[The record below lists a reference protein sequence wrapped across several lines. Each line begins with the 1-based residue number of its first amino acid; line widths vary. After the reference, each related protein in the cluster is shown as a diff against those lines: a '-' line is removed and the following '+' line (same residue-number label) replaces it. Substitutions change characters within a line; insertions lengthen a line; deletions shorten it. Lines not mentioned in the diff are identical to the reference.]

1 MPSAPV
7 IEPGYLF
14 SQHSLG
20 TYRRCRRRFLFK
32 YVDRQPWPCL
42 EDADPLPYRQH
53 LERGRV
59 FHHWL
64 ARRHLGID
72 MGPIVRAH
80 EDADLRRWWCAVERF
95 DWDALPRGLREA
107 ELPVV
112 VPIGDYRLY
121 ARFDL
126 LALDPGGDAVV
137 VDWKTLEQRPAQ
149 RTLRDRMQTRLYLY
163 ALVAAGRVLTG
174 GVPVDP
180 GRAAMLYWF
189 ANFPEEVATVYYSE
203 AEYCR
208 DGEALEDLID
218 EVTSLPRDAF
228 GLTDDQ
234 RQCARCN
241 YATLCHRE
249 SAAVPLGAGASAA
262 GESGDAVDWL
272 DEEID
277 FAIELQEVQELD
289 Y

>member
-1 MPSAPV
+1 MPSTPV

-20 TYRRCRRRFLFK
+20 TYQRCRRRFLLK

-42 EDADPLPYRQH
+42 EDQDPLPFRRH
-53 LERGRV
+53 LERGRI

-64 ARRHLGID
+64 VRRHLGID
-72 MGPIVRAH
+72 MSAIVREH
-80 EDADLRRWWCAVERF
+80 DDPDLRRWWHAVERF
-95 DWDALPRGLREA
+95 DWDTLPPGLREA

-112 VPIGDYRLY
+112 VPLGAYRLY

-126 LALDPGGDAVV
+126 LALDAGGDAVV
-137 VDWKTLEQRPAQ
+137 VDWKTLETRPGQ
-149 RTLRDRMQTRLYLY
+149 HILRDRLQTRLYLY
-163 ALVAAGRVLTG
+163 TLIAAGRVLTG
-174 GVPVDP
+174 GTPIDP
-180 GRAAMLYWF
+180 GRAVMLYWF
-189 ANFPEEVATVYYSE
+189 ANYPEDTAIVPYSAPDFGSDRAMLQE
-203 AEYCR
+203 
-208 DGEALEDLID
+208 LI
-218 EVTSLPRDAF
+218 EEIARLPREAF
-228 GLTDDQ
+228 EPTEDQ

-249 SAAVPLGAGASAA
+249 SAAALADAA
-262 GESGDAVDWL
+262 DWL

-277 FAIELQEVQELD
+277 FAIEIEEVQELD

>member
-1 MPSAPV
+1 MPSTPV
-7 IEPGYLF
+7 IQPGYLF

-20 TYRRCRRRFLFK
+20 TYRRCKRRFLLK

-42 EDADPLPYRQH
+42 EDENPLPYRQH
-53 LERGRV
+53 LERGRI

-72 MGPIVRAH
+72 VSPIVQAH
-80 EDADLRRWWCAVERF
+80 EDPDLRRWWRAVERF
-95 DWDALPRGLREA
+95 DWGALPSGLREA

-112 VPIGDYRLY
+112 VPVGVYRLY

-126 LALDPGGDAVV
+126 LALDVGGDAVV
-137 VDWKTLEQRPAQ
+137 VDWKTLENRPAQ
-149 RTLRDRMQTRLYLY
+149 RTLRERMQTRLYLY
-163 ALVAAGRVLTG
+163 TLIAAGRVLVG
-174 GVPVDP
+174 GTPIDP
-180 GRAAMLYWF
+180 DRAAMLYWF
-189 ANFPEEVATVYYSE
+189 ANYPEDTAIVYYSE

-208 DGEALEDLID
+208 DEEMLTELI
-218 EVTSLPRDAF
+218 EEIAGLPRDAF
-228 GLTDDQ
+228 DPADDE

-249 SAAVPLGAGASAA
+249 SAAALTDAA
-262 GESGDAVDWL
+262 DWL

-277 FAIELQEVQELD
+277 FAIELEEVQDLD